1 MPRTKKSR
9 KIDSTILAALISSA
23 AVIIAGIIGPTLN
36 KRCSGSFKKEIVRQI
51 DKYDNQ
57 PGKTVVQKSRPESGE
72 NNAYDPFV
80 YITKTGK
87 SYHSKNCSY
96 LKKSKI
102 KIKLSEAKRRG
113 FKPCSRC
120 KPPQ

>member
-1 MPRTKKSR
+1 MPRVKKSR

-23 AVIIAGIIGPTLN
+23 AVIIATVIGPALN
-36 KRCSGSFKKEIVRQI
+36 KWCSGFSNKEIPRQV

-57 PGKTVVQKSRPESGE
+57 PGKTVFQNPGQESGK